1 MRAPITLAFALMI
14 ASMTA
19 CAADPLVT
27 RWVDRWLAMERS
39 GMQGDPQA
47 IEGFEALVEAA
58 PTLYDAD
65 AARFGQA
72 RALRAQGRYSEAFA
86 LFEGLGDRAMRRM
99 DRSRARYE
107 MGRMAATAGRVEAAI
122 AIFRHLVETY
132 PGQPAAMR
140 SLQLLRHFSER
151 SGGPAERDA
160 LNWLHRVYPT
170 LASTA
175 IADDLVYHGVEILY
189 RWWRHSDSALLARQV
204 EGLIGRLESRHY
216 VSGHWDDAVWLLS
229 RLYHRQGRFED
240 EIRALGRILQT
251 REEPFFVGHYDTTYH
266 WVGLLR
272 IARIHLMDLDAPE
285 VAAQTYEWFVT
296 TFPYSRWRDDARFW
310 QGCAWLRAG
319 EPESAE
325 LAFASI
331 AEIYPDSKYLARL
344 DAARSD
350 PHSALCEPTVFEE
363 GNW

>member
-1 MRAPITLAFALMI
+1 MRALTILVLMLGNL
-14 ASMTA
+14 TA

-27 RWVDRWLAMERS
+27 RWADRWLAAERS
-39 GMQGDPQA
+39 GLQGDPQA
-47 IEGFEALVEAA
+47 IEAFAQLAADA

-65 AARFGQA
+65 AARFGRA

-86 LFEGLGDRAMRRM
+86 LFEVVGDGAMRRM

-107 MGRMAATAGRVEAAI
+107 MARMASTAGRMESAT

-132 PGQPAAMR
+132 PRQPAAMR
-140 SLQLLRHFSER
+140 SMQLLRHFAER

-160 LNWLHRVYPT
+160 LNWLLRVYPT
-170 LASTA
+170 LASTP
-175 IADDLVYHGVEILY
+175 IGDDLVYHGIEILY
-189 RWWRHSDSALLARQV
+189 RWWRHSGSEVLARQV

-229 RLYHRQGRFED
+229 RLYHRQGRFEE
-240 EIRALGRILQT
+240 EIRALGRILRT

-266 WVGLLR
+266 WVGQLR
-272 IARIHLMDLDAPE
+272 IARIHMMDLGAPA
-285 VAAQTYEWFVT
+285 VAAEMYAWFVS

-325 LAFASI
+325 SAFASI
-331 AEIYPDSKYLARL
+331 AEIYPDSKYLTRL

-350 PHSALCEPTVFEE
+350 PHSALCEPTAFEE
-363 GNW
+363 GSW